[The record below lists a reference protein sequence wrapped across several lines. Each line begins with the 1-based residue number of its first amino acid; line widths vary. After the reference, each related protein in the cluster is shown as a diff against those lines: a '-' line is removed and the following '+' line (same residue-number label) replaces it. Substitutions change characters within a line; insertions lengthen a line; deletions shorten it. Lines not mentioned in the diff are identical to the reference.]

1 MMIPRSLL
9 LAALLLLA
17 ACQSAQVNRDYDPNR
32 DFAAY
37 RSWSWQEPALQYRPD
52 DPRLKS
58 DLTEQRLREAVTEQ
72 LDQRGL
78 RHAPAGAAA
87 DLRVQAWLI
96 VDERQQQVS
105 TSYGGVW
112 GGYWNG
118 YWGGPGYMETRTLNY
133 QVGTLQLDLFDGKDG
148 KLVWRGSAEQVLRSD
163 PANPAERAAALRA
176 SVLKVLSQYPPH

>member
-1 MMIPRSLL
+1 MCPRLL
-9 LAALLLLA
+9 LLPLILLLA

-37 RSWSWQEPALQYRPD
+37 RNWRWQEPALQYRPD

-58 DLTEQRLREAVTEQ
+58 DLTEQRLREAVAEQ

-78 RHAPAGAAA
+78 RPAPAGAAA
-87 DLRVQAWLI
+87 DLKVQAWLI

-118 YWGGPGYMETRTLNY
+118 YWGAPGYIETRTLNY
-133 QVGTLQLDLFDGKDG
+133 QVGTLQLDLFDGTDG
-148 KLVWRGSAEQVLRSD
+148 KLVWRGSAEQVLRGD
-163 PANPAERAAALRA
+163 PANPAERVAALRA
-176 SVLKVLSQYPPH
+176 TVVKVLSQYPPH